1 MMGVFSMIALIAL
14 LGSGGMPPASATLD
28 RLADSYWQR
37 QLQTNYYLRLQLG
50 QPIETIRPI
59 SIANADDD
67 ARFAQQTIDSLA
79 AIDPNGLDHDRWLT
93 YRTLQFIAKNDVAAR
108 DYFWLTQI
116 ATPYAGGSQL
126 ALLDA
131 VFSGFTFKSHADED
145 RYLSLVHQ
153 YAEFVRSMRIVLE
166 GQHARGF
173 ILPVVEIDPSEA
185 VFSAYDVPAKSSP
198 LLVSDARLNALPSA
212 ERTAFQQRVQDLV
225 AKEVVPTFD
234 SMVAYLK
241 GPYRVGAPAQVGLS
255 QYRGGSAYYAYLV
268 KYHTTLDVGPAELHA
283 LGMSE
288 VDKLTAQL
296 DGIRREV
303 GFSGDLTAFKKF
315 LETDK
320 QFFPKTT
327 SEFGDRL
334 ETYVHRAEPAVPK
347 FFERTPRTP
356 YGVQALPQALAG
368 SQTFGYYDAAT
379 HARPKGLYLY
389 NAWHPDQTAMLGAG
403 ALICHELLPGHHFQ
417 IALQQ
422 ENDRLPDIRHYDFS
436 ETGFVEGWG
445 EYASQ
450 LCWDMGVYQSPYD
463 RAGRVMQDL
472 MVSTRLVVD
481 TGMNAMGWSRE
492 RAMQFM
498 RDHVTL
504 SERQIESET
513 LRYSTDIPGQAL
525 AYKTGELT
533 MLQLR
538 DHAKQELGPAFDI
551 RQFHSWVLDS
561 GSMTLDTLKLHV
573 DYEIKSAKA
582 NLASAG
588 SSAGN

>member
-1 MMGVFSMIALIAL
+1 MMSMFSIVVLVAL
-14 LGSGGMPPASATLD
+14 LGSGGTPTAASATLD
-28 RLADSYWQR
+28 RLADLYWQR
-37 QLQTNYYLRLQLG
+37 QLQNNYYLRLQLG
-50 QPIETIRPI
+50 KPIETIRAI

-79 AIDPNGLDHDRWLT
+79 AIDPNALDHDRWLT
-93 YRTLQFIAKNDVAAR
+93 YRTLQYIAKGDVAAR

-126 ALLDA
+126 ALLDS
-131 VFSGFTFKSHADED
+131 VFSGFTFKTNADEE

-153 YAEFVRSMRIVLE
+153 YAEFVRSMQTVLD
-166 GQHARGF
+166 GQHAKGF
-173 ILPVVEIDPSEA
+173 ILPVVEIDASQA
-185 VFSAYDVPAKSSP
+185 VFSAYDVPADRSP
-198 LLVSDARLNALPSA
+198 LLTSDARLQALPSA
-212 ERTAFQQRVQDLV
+212 NRAVFQRHVRDV
-225 AKEVVPTFD
+225 VSAEVVPAFD
-234 SMVAYLK
+234 SLVAYLN
-241 GPYRVGAPAQVGLS
+241 GPYREGAPTEVGLS
-255 QYRGGSAYYAYLV
+255 QYGGGSDYYAYLV
-268 KYHTTLDVGPAELHA
+268 KYYTTLDVAPAELHE
-283 LGMSE
+283 LGLRE
-288 VDKLTAQL
+288 VDRLNTQL
-296 DGIRREV
+296 DDIRREV
-303 GFSGDLTAFKKF
+303 GFSGDLTEFKRF

-320 QFFPKTT
+320 QFFPKTP

-334 ETYVHRAEPAVPK
+334 EMYVHRAEPAISK
-347 FFERTPRTP
+347 FFKRTPRTP

-389 NAWHPDQTAMLGAG
+389 NAWHPDQTSMLGAG

-463 RAGRVMQDL
+463 RAGRVLQDL

-525 AYKTGELT
+525 AYKTGELN

-551 RQFHSWVLDS
+551 RQFHSWVIDS
-561 GSMTLDTLKLHV
+561 GSMTLDTLRMHI
-573 DYEIKSAKA
+573 DYEIKRAKA
-582 NLASAG
+582 NQKTSP
-588 SSAGN
+588 